1 MELTS
6 NERTTIPLSTR
17 AVAAA
22 VRSLLG
28 KQEAGIIIA
37 FFALTA
43 FFYSRN
49 SAMLDPATVG
59 SILRTMA
66 FPCLI
71 AMGMV
76 QLMIAGE
83 IDLYELGR

>member
-1 MELTS
+1 MTG

-17 AVAAA
+17 AATVT
-22 VRSLLG
+22 RSLLA

-37 FFALTA
+37 FFVLVA

-66 FPCLI
+66 FPVPDRHGHG
-71 AMGMV
+71 ATD
-76 QLMIAGE
+76 
-83 IDLYELGR
+83 DLQAKSTSPPGQ